1 MIMSNQ
7 RFDYLDK
14 QNHFHETDYRIVR
27 IKIDGSEEEYE
38 SLVTNLSREQF
49 PASEIKKLYKLRWD
63 IEVSYRHLKYSV
75 DLNALHSKRR
85 DFIKQEIWARIIMFN
100 ISMIII
106 DHIQDHVLEKKK
118 RKLEY
123 RINISTAIFLIKTY
137 MIKRKDGD
145 PPDLE
150 ELTAK
155 EILPVREGRHYS
167 RNVRSQGFVSFG
179 YRFN

>member
-1 MIMSNQ
+1 M
-7 RFDYLDK
+7 
-14 QNHFHETDYRIVR
+14 
-27 IKIDGSEEEYE
+27 
-38 SLVTNLSREQF
+38 
-49 PASEIKKLYKLRWD
+49 
-63 IEVSYRHLKYSV
+63 
-75 DLNALHSKRR
+75 
-85 DFIKQEIWARIIMFN
+85 IMFN

-106 DHIQDHVLEKKK
+106 DHVQDKKLEKKK

-123 RINISTAIFLIKTY
+123 KVNISMAIYFVKQY

-150 ELTAK
+150 SLIASQ
-155 EILPVREGRHYS
+155 ILPIRPDRHYD